1 MESGFGV
8 VLFDDPI
15 THDSAWSCVHGF
27 MPERISTTGE
37 LPSNIVWLTNLAY
50 DAARVSGLNGSRFR
64 RSEYL
69 GHDLSRIWSELG
81 LSDDFMVDLRTVWG
95 GRYNHVMMLRAAFSA
110 WIFRQTVLAA
120 AQVIPLQSPPARDI
134 MRGLHE
140 HVIPLAAKYFYR
152 GLPVS
157 DVLVALTMAD
167 QSWQP
172 AARDRPIDMSATQMR
187 VYPHRVTHAISML
200 AQPYPVSSQWNEVN
214 LKDIGDIA
222 EWISENTLS
231 LFRVTVV
238 RTHSPDMERLV
249 NYGAN
254 IQNRKS
260 EDKGKWL
267 TGLDVMRI
275 MPYCDI
281 KIHRIMQSTES
292 ITGFDWLERS
302 GVAIDP
308 DALAI
313 RAGAYSFHLFMDA
326 LWRAIMRPPVDFKAR
341 DVSIPSATFI
351 RSRDR
356 QVLFNHAIN
365 LHEMGLY
372 VTGYGS
378 GGITF
383 EVGAGV
389 KKDVLARTIV
399 QAGLFPPFCAP
410 GVFEADDAMNI
421 AMLHQNHRL
430 PEAARR
436 LEAAF
441 LMGDLQTIID
451 MDEALFDWSP

>member
-8 VLFDDPI
+8 VLFDDPV
-15 THDSAWSCVHGF
+15 THDSGWSCPYGAV
-27 MPERISTTGE
+27 PTRIGTTGE
-37 LPSNIVWLTNLAY
+37 LPSNIVWLTNLSY
-50 DAARVSGLNGSRFR
+50 DAAHISGLNGARFR

-69 GHDLSRIWSELG
+69 GHDLTRLWSELG
-81 LSDDFMVDLRTVWG
+81 LSDDLLVDPRNVWDG
-95 GRYNHVMMLRAAFSA
+95 QYSHIMTLRAAFSA
-110 WIFRQTVLAA
+110 WIFRQTVLASA
-120 AQVIPLQSPPARDI
+120 KVIPMQSPPARDI

-140 HVIPLAAKYFYR
+140 HVIPVAAKYFYR

-157 DVLVALTMAD
+157 EVLVALTMAD

-172 AARDRPIDMSATQMR
+172 VARDKAVDVSALRLR
-187 VYPHRVTHAISML
+187 VFPHRVTHAISML
-200 AQPYPVSSQWNEVN
+200 AQPYPVSSQWNEIN
-214 LKDIGDIA
+214 LKDMGDVA
-222 EWISENTLS
+222 LWIQENTLS

-238 RTHSPDMERLV
+238 RTHNPDMERLI

-254 IQNRKS
+254 IQSKRS

-267 TGLDVMRI
+267 TGLDVLRI
-275 MPYCDI
+275 MPHCDI
-281 KIHRIMQSTES
+281 KIHRVMQSTES

-302 GVAIDP
+302 GVVIDP
-308 DALAI
+308 DAIAV
-313 RAGAYSFHLFMDA
+313 RSGAYSFHLFMDA
-326 LWRAIMRPPVDFKAR
+326 LWRALMRPPVDFKTR
-341 DVSIPSATFI
+341 DVSIPAATFI

-356 QVLFNHAIN
+356 QVLFNHAFN

-372 VTGYGS
+372 VTGYGA
-378 GGITF
+378 GGVTF
-383 EVGAGV
+383 EVDAGV
-389 KKDVLARTIV
+389 KKDVLARAVI

-410 GVFEADDAMNI
+410 GVFDADDALDI
-421 AMLHQNHRL
+421 AMSHQNHRL

-441 LMGDLQTIID
+441 LMGDLQTVID